1 MSFMRY
7 KQPATHFRPVRSA
20 AAHCLGDHAHRQ
32 ALQLRQNV
40 ALEVDAIERSVI
52 EARGRVVESWV
63 SQLIRSAVAISL
75 SGCVA
80 FTKLLRLGSRALP
93 QKAMLY

>member
-1 MSFMRY
+1 MRY
-7 KQPATHFRPVRSA
+7 ELA
-20 AAHCLGDHAHRQ
+20 AAYLRAVRETRTHSLGDRAHRQ